1 MGATQ
6 NTDETRQ
13 NTASAGPQRRP
24 WLRSQ
29 PVAIYLFAL
38 VLVILIPALVVSLV
52 LLVPVLRLVGLRLL
66 AGIAHLH
73 RRILGAGLLAALHGG
88 GFFAFVVLGHV
99 TLLLRKKP
107 RWPWQGCR
115 W

>member
-38 VLVILIPALVVSLV
+38 VLVILAV
-52 LLVPVLRLVGLRLL
+52 LAR
-66 AGIAHLH
+66 AHL
-73 RRILGAGLLAALHGG
+73 LG
-88 GFFAFVVLGHV
+88 
-99 TLLLRKKP
+99 
-107 RWPWQGCR
+107 
-115 W
+115 